1 MTMSDRSIRVLRRSF
16 LSGVGLAA
24 GGFALGA
31 FAGDA
36 LADDRNIPKGHIK
49 PSDPAT
55 AAKTAAKGTGLKPNV
70 FVHVGADDIVTIVCA
85 RSEMGQGVR
94 SSLPVLVADEMGA
107 DMARVKI
114 VQGDGDKAYGD
125 QNTDGSHSVR
135 GMFEDLR
142 RVGAAARMMLVATAA
157 KRWKVPA
164 ASCTAHDNA
173 VFHEPTKRTLRFGE
187 LADEAGAQ
195 PTPKNADIKLRPLSE
210 LKHLGHLGKEL
221 PLLDGP
227 DIVTGRAVFGADV
240 KIPGMLTAIV
250 ARPPVV
256 GGKVLRHDATKA
268 LAVQGVKRV
277 MLLPEAK
284 KPFGFKPLG
293 GVAVVA
299 DSTWAAMRGRA
310 ALDISWDH
318 GANAG
323 YDSGAYRQQ
332 LMAAV
337 KSPGK
342 TARNIGDADTALAT
356 AKKRV
361 EAFYYVPH
369 LAHTTMEPPV
379 AVARVD
385 ANGCEVWTSTQNPQ
399 AAKIEVAKALG
410 IDDSKVTIHVTLLG
424 GGFGR
429 KSKPDY
435 VVEAAL
441 VSKEMGAPVRLQWTR
456 EDDIQHDYYHSVS
469 AQRLVAGLDDAG
481 KVVAWHH
488 RIAFPTITATFTDAK
503 APSEGELQ
511 QGVLDTPIAVPNVRA
526 EGCEA
531 IAHTRIGWLRS
542 VANIYHAFAI
552 QSFVDELA
560 HAKGV
565 DPLVMQ
571 REIIGPA
578 SIWKTA
584 DLGVPTL
591 PNYGQSLD
599 EHPVDSARHHRVL
612 ERVTELSKWNDRK
625 IGRFL
630 GLAVHRSFLTYVA
643 VVISVVKTRSEKIAV
658 DEAWIVADA
667 GIIVNLER
675 VRSQLEGAVLFG
687 LSNALYGE
695 ISMKAGATE
704 QSNFRDFRLMRIAQA
719 PRTVHIEVVQSD
731 GPPGGIGEPGV
742 PPVAP
747 ALANALFALT
757 GKRVRDLPIVRSLP
771 V

>member
-1 MTMSDRSIRVLRRSF
+1 MSEPSIRLLRRSF
-16 LSGVGLAA
+16 LTGLGVAA
-24 GGFALGA
+24 GGFALGT
-31 FAGDA
+31 FADDA
-36 LADDRNIPKGHIK
+36 LADDRKTPKPDIK
-49 PSDPAT
+49 PSDPAI
-55 AAKTAAKGTGLKPNV
+55 AAKTAAKGAGLKPNA
-70 FVHVGADDIVTIVCA
+70 FVHVGADDVVTIVCA

-114 VQGDGDKAYGD
+114 VQGDGDVAYGD

-157 KRWKVPA
+157 KRWKVA
-164 ASCTAHDNA
+164 AGSCTAHDNA
-173 VFHEPTKRTLRFGE
+173 VFHAPTKRSLRFGE
-187 LADEAGAQ
+187 LADDAGREPA
-195 PTPKNADIKLRPLSE
+195 PKKADIKLRPLSE
-210 LKHLGHLGKEL
+210 LAHLGKEL

-227 DIVTGRAVFGADV
+227 DIVTGRAVYGADV

-256 GGKVLRHDATKA
+256 GGKVLRYDATKA
-268 LAVQGVKRV
+268 LAVKGVKRV
-277 MLLPEAK
+277 IVLAEAK

-293 GVAVVA
+293 GIAVVA

-310 ALDISWDH
+310 ALEVTWDD
-318 GANAG
+318 GANAT
-323 YDSGAYRQQ
+323 YDSRAYREE
-332 LMAAV
+332 LMTAL

-342 TARNIGDADTALAT
+342 IARNVGDADAALGAAST
-356 AKKRV
+356 KKKV
-361 EAFYYVPH
+361 EAFYYAPH
-369 LAHTTMEPPV
+369 LAHATMEPPV
-379 AVARVD
+379 ALARVD

-399 AAKIEVAKALG
+399 DAKIEVAKALG
-410 IDDSKVTIHVTLLG
+410 IDESKVRVHVTLLG

-435 VVEAAL
+435 VAEAAL

-456 EDDIQHDYYHSVS
+456 EDDVQHDYYHSVS
-469 AQRLVAGLDDAG
+469 AQRLVAGLDETG

-488 RIAFPTITATFTDAK
+488 RIAFPTISSTFTDAK
-503 APSEGELQ
+503 DPSVGELQ
-511 QGVLDTPIAVPNVRA
+511 QGVLDTPLSVPNVRA

-578 SIWKTA
+578 RIWTPK
-584 DLGVPTL
+584 DLGVPKL

-599 EHPVDSARHHRVL
+599 EHPLDTARHHRVL
-612 ERVTELSKWNDRK
+612 ERVTELSKWSERK
-625 IGRFL
+625 TAGRSL

-643 VVISVVKTRSEKIAV
+643 VVIAVSKSKGEKLAV

-667 GIIVNLER
+667 GTIVNMER
-675 VRSQLEGAVLFG
+675 VRSQLEGAVLFA
-687 LSNALYGE
+687 LSHALYGE
-695 ISMKAGATE
+695 ISMKNGATQ
-704 QSNFRDFRLMRIAQA
+704 QSNFRDYRLMRIAEA
-719 PRTVHIEVVQSD
+719 PRKVHVEIVKSE

>member
-1 MTMSDRSIRVLRRSF
+1 MSDEAIRLLRRSF
-16 LSGVGLAA
+16 LMGLGLAA
-24 GGFALGA
+24 GGFALGV
-31 FAGDA
+31 FPGEA
-36 LADDRNIPKGHIK
+36 LADPRKVPKPEIQ
-49 PSDPAT
+49 PSDPAL
-55 AAKTAAKGTGLKPNV
+55 AAKTAARGAGLKPNV
-70 FVHVGADDIVTIVCA
+70 FVHVGADDVVTIVCA

-107 DMARVKI
+107 DMARVKT
-114 VQGDGDKAYGD
+114 VQGDGDKVYGD

-135 GMFEDLR
+135 GMFDDLR

-157 KRWKVPA
+157 KRWKVTP
-164 ASCTAHDNA
+164 ASCTARDNA

-195 PTPKNADIKLRPLSE
+195 PTPKKEDIKLRPLAE
-210 LKHLGHLGKEL
+210 LKHLGKEL

-227 DIVTGRAVFGADV
+227 DIVSGRAVFGADLKV
-240 KIPGMLTAIV
+240 PGMLTAII

-256 GGKVLRHDATKA
+256 GGKVVRHDAAKA
-268 LAVQGVKRV
+268 LAVKGVKRV
-277 MLLPEAK
+277 IVLPDAK

-293 GVAVVA
+293 GIAVVA

-310 ALDISWDH
+310 ALDITWDH
-318 GANAG
+318 GANAT
-323 YDSGAYRQQ
+323 YDSRAYREE
-332 LMAAV
+332 LMAALE
-337 KSPGK
+337 SPGK
-342 TARNIGDADTALAT
+342 SARSVGDADAALAT
-356 AKKRV
+356 AKKRI

-369 LAHTTMEPPV
+369 LAHSTMEPPI
-379 AVARVD
+379 AIAKVD
-385 ANGCEVWTSTQNPQ
+385 ANGCEVWTATQNPQ
-399 AAKIEVAKALG
+399 GARTEVAKALG
-410 IDDSKVTIHVTLLG
+410 IDESKVTIHVTLLG

-456 EDDIQHDYYHSVS
+456 EDDIQHDYYHAVS

-488 RIAFPTITATFTDAK
+488 RIAFPTIDSTFTDAK
-503 APSEGELQ
+503 QPSEGELQ
-511 QGVLDTPIAVPNVRA
+511 QGVLDTPLAVANVRA

-531 IAHTRIGWLRS
+531 VAHTRIGWLRS

-571 REIIGPA
+571 REILGPGR
-578 SIWKTA
+578 IWKTA
-584 DLGVPTL
+584 DLGVPKL

-599 EHPVDSARHHRVL
+599 EHPVDTARHHRVL
-612 ERVTELSKWNDRK
+612 ERVTELSSWNDRK
-625 IGRFL
+625 KAGRSL

-643 VVISVVKTRSEKIAV
+643 VVISVVKKAKSEKIAI

-667 GIIVNLER
+667 GTIVNLER

-687 LSNALYGE
+687 LSHALYGE

-704 QSNFRDFRLMRIAQA
+704 QSNFRAFRLMRIAEA
-719 PRTVHIEVVQSD
+719 PRKVHVEVVKSE